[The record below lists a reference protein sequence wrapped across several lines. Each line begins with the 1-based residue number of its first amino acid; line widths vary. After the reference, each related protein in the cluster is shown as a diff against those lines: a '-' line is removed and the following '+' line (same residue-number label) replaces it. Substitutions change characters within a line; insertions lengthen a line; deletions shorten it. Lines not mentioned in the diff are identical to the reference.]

1 MPDFAFVNQDGKRIH
16 LSSFRGDA
24 LLVTFIYTRCPYPEY
39 CPLASKNFAQ
49 VYAAT
54 RAGTPAGSKVRLLSV
69 SFDPQRDTPAV
80 LKRYAETFRQ
90 TAGGPVF
97 DRWEF
102 VAAPPNELKDV
113 ADFFGLYFSGTG
125 DQIVHSMSTTVI
137 APDGTV
143 SKWYRDNAWAP
154 SDLVADANVALHA
167 QPEAAS
173 AARAQ
178 VLAPTASTSPAN

>member
-1 MPDFAFVNQDGKRIH
+1 MRPRVRV
-16 LSSFRGDA
+16 R
-24 LLVTFIYTRCPYPEY
+24 R
-39 CPLASKNFAQ
+39 
-49 VYAAT
+49 
-54 RAGTPAGSKVRLLSV
+54 AGSKVRLLSV

-137 APDGTV
+137 GPNGT
-143 SKWYRDNAWAP
+143 SANGIGIMPGRPRIWSPTPMWLCMHSRKQRPQRAHKCLHQRLLLHPQISSSLP
-154 SDLVADANVALHA
+154 SLFFSRIPSEAGETSVVAFEDEIRKR
-167 QPEAAS
+167 Q
-173 AARAQ
+173 
-178 VLAPTASTSPAN
+178 